1 MRQKR
6 CPGPKGLRAL
16 CLCAAIAL
24 LAGCASSAPSATTE
38 QIRPE
43 APAQSGQ
50 AISQGQEDFEPYQAP
65 PFADSPFEEGAAQ
78 DCGAA
83 RLDLSHTAQG
93 YIAAKSQSDQAVV
106 LLVIFGEQQYKYWL
120 PRDGSA
126 VALPL
131 NMGDGT
137 YRLRVMENI
146 TDSTYA
152 ETWAGDLP
160 VQLADEF
167 QPYLRP
173 NQMVNYTQDSDCVAL
188 AARLAGSCEDSTQ
201 LVSAVY
207 GYLVENIVYD
217 QPKADTVQSGYLP
230 DPDETLAT
238 GKGICFDYAALAASM
253 LRSQGVPTRLIT
265 GYVSPNDL
273 YHAWNQIY
281 IQGQGWITVEIK
293 AQPGNWQ
300 RVDITFAAGGTS
312 TDYLTNDANY
322 TDRYVY

>member
-38 QIRPE
+38 QISPE

-50 AISQGQEDFEPYQAP
+50 AISQGQEDFEPYPAP
-65 PFADSPFEEGAAQ
+65 PFADSPFEEEAAQ

-83 RLDLSHTAQG
+83 RLDLSHTTQG

-160 VQLADEF
+160 VHLADEF

-188 AARLAGSCEDSTQ
+188 AARLAGTCEDSTQ

-217 QPKADTVQSGYLP
+217 QPKADRCR
-230 DPDETLAT
+230 AA
-238 GKGICFDYAALAASM
+238 IC
-253 LRSQGVPTRLIT
+253 PTRTRPWPPAKGSVLT
-265 GYVSPNDL
+265 TRPWRHPCCAARGCP
-273 YHAWNQIY
+273 
-281 IQGQGWITVEIK
+281 
-293 AQPGNWQ
+293 PG
-300 RVDITFAAGGTS
+300 
-312 TDYLTNDANY
+312 
-322 TDRYVY
+322 